1 MSKPVYSIEMSN
13 YMQKCKFIPQLVC
26 EMLRFNDSY
35 ILMDLEVFGITFK
48 NQIFIDMQF
57 FWKVRGIFVLSYLS
71 KKVQMNRLDFCID
84 P

>member
-13 YMQKCKFIPQLVC
+13 YMQKCQFIPQLVC

-57 FWKVRGIFVLSYLS
+57 FRKVRGIFVLSYLS